1 MSGFLAVVAFS
12 SFFLEVTPEIRS
24 SYQSLGRILED
35 RPMQVTGVRAGY
47 GTESF
52 GRFGIRNWDVSSLTD
67 RRADSHRHALYHT
80 EFGPTWQYDAK
91 LAEGW
96 ILKNDVTYSWT
107 IYRGFRHGKGDR
119 TYRWAQIEQSLENSY
134 ITPYSRVRCCFHGN
148 DYLYFR
154 LGLRKRFGF
163 LDDFYCTPAVYVEG
177 GSKRNQTRNFGN
189 RPDGGRLKEGVSS
202 VSGRL
207 ELGWR
212 IDSNFTL
219 FGYVE
224 QYGVVGG
231 EARRANARN
240 PYRCAHNDWTHG
252 GMGLRMKF

>member
-1 MSGFLAVVAFS
+1 MNGFFAAVALS

>member
-1 MSGFLAVVAFS
+1 MNCFLAAIALS
-12 SFFLEVTPEIRS
+12 SLFLEVTPEIRS

-47 GTESF
+47 ATESF

-67 RRADSHRHALYHT
+67 RRADAHRHALYHT

-91 LAEGW
+91 FAEGW
-96 ILKNDVTYSWT
+96 TLRNDVTYSWT

-119 TYRWAQIEQSLENSY
+119 TYRWAQIEQSLANPY

-154 LGLRKRFGF
+154 FGLRRRFPFFDG
-163 LDDFYCTPAVYVEG
+163 FYCTPAIYMEG
-177 GSKRNQTRNFGN
+177 GSGRNQTRNFG
-189 RPDGGRLKEGVSS
+189 RRSDGGKLNDGISS
-202 VSGRL
+202 MSGRL

-212 IDSNFTL
+212 MDDNFTV

-231 EARRANARN
+231 DARHANAKN
-240 PYRCAHNDWTHG
+240 PYKCAHNDWTHG
-252 GMGLRMKF
+252 GIGIRMKF